1 MYLTLDMLMDPMFWV
16 SLPVVMF
23 FMGGKYSPLSIF
35 TWYRKF
41 WISIGMTDWVKSG
54 DMMDLQ
60 TSPHDPCL
68 DCSKLKGHSVYHS
81 AGTAHIDGRTILG

>member
-1 MYLTLDMLMDPMFWV
+1 MIVKERKYMYLTLDMLMDPMFWLP
-16 SLPVVMF
+16 LPVVMF

-54 DMMDLQ
+54 DMMDV
-60 TSPHDPCL
+60 SDFDMSAPCV
-68 DCSKLKGHSVYHS
+68 DCSTNDHLVWH
-81 AGTAHIDGRTILG
+81 AEHIR